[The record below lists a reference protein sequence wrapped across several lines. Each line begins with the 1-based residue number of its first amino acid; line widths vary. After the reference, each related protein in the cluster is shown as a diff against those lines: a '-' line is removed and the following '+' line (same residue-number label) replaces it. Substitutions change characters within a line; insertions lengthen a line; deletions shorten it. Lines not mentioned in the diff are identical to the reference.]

1 MYRKTHFKPRPD
13 LYREIGKEFGAYFSR
28 LGDLWKRISAR
39 YPRQIF
45 ILMLASILF
54 SGVLAFTVM
63 RVKDTAPLPSLS
75 GTGTNVTQGFGQIIG
90 AGQALQKVL
99 DLQNQINTVLHKD
112 SLTAADSLLVK
123 NAIRQLEI
131 IHHKLNVKP
140 TQ

>member
-1 MYRKTHFKPRPD
+1 MYRKTHFKPRPN
-13 LYREIGKEFGAYFSR
+13 LYLELRKEFGTYFSR
-28 LGDLWKRISAR
+28 LHAFWKNISIR

-45 ILMLASILF
+45 IVMLASILL

-63 RVKDTAPLPSLS
+63 RVKETGPLPSVS
-75 GTGTNVTQGFGQIIG
+75 GSGASVTQGFGQILES
-90 AGQALQKVL
+90 GQALKKVL

-123 NAIRQLEI
+123 NAIRQLET
-131 IHHKLNVKP
+131 IHHELNTKS